1 MKDLDSPKKAYE
13 NAISLI
19 NDNKLSLAKAQLL
32 EILKIFPNELNSIVL
47 IIDISIKQNDP
58 SEALIYIH
66 QGLKIN
72 PNSIELLEKEIQI
85 FLYQDKK
92 YEACKK
98 FKELLKIKPDIS
110 LLRQLSNILVELDKE
125 EEADNVIQEFL
136 ESNTTYSNL
145 YKGIR
150 HAKAGRV
157 KLAEEVYKNILKE
170 DPENVDALR
179 LLGILATKGGKY
191 KIAEQLLIK
200 AIKLSPSY
208 SLLWRNISLVYRL
221 SGQLDKAQKSMDNIL
236 ALDPKNASVWADYGT
251 ILIMMARY
259 KEAIVAYSRCVSI
272 KPDSPRAYLSLGH
285 AYNTIGNN
293 ERSVEA
299 YINAI
304 KYNPNSGESYWSL
317 ANLKTYE
324 FTSKQIKDMENT
336 LMSDIS
342 ENEKVQLL
350 FALGKAYEVKKDFKT
365 SFKMYS
371 EGNWIKR
378 KLVKYSSQD
387 NTDKINQTIKFF
399 NKNTVKKLKQ
409 SKCKEL
415 DPIFIL
421 GLPRSGST
429 LIDQIISSH
438 SMVDGTQELPNI
450 MNLTREIEA
459 LGKGKE
465 AYPQFLTKLS
475 EMQISELGKKYIDQT
490 KWSRGQ
496 APYFI
501 DKMPNNFL
509 HIGFIKTILP
519 NAKIIDTRRGA
530 MDTCF
535 SCFKQFFAKG
545 QHFTYDLEDLGLFY
559 NDYINIMNHWHDIY
573 PEQIYTVKYANMISD
588 TENEIIKLL
597 EYCNLPF
604 ENQCL
609 EFYKS
614 KRPVKT
620 PSAEQVRQPIYKSG
634 LDYWKN
640 FENDL
645 IPLEKLFNEHIEK

>member
-1 MKDLDSPKKAYE
+1 MKDLDSPKKAYD
-13 NAISLI
+13 NAIDLI
-19 NDNKLSLAKAQLL
+19 NDDKLSVAKAQLL
-32 EILKIFPNELNSIVL
+32 EILKVFPKELNSIVL

-58 SEALIYIH
+58 SEALIYI
-66 QGLKIN
+66 QKGLKIN
-72 PNSIELLEKEIQI
+72 PKSIDLLEKEIQI
-85 FLYQDKK
+85 LLYQNKK

-98 FKELLKIKPDIS
+98 FKDLLKVKPDIS

-125 EEADNVIQEFL
+125 EEADDVIQEFL

-157 KLAEEVYKNILKE
+157 KLAEEVYTNILKE

-200 AIKLSPSY
+200 AIKLAPSY

-259 KEAIVAYSRCVSI
+259 KEAIVAYSRCVSLQ
-272 KPDSPRAYLSLGH
+272 PDSPRAYLSLGH

-293 ERSVEA
+293 EKSVDS
-299 YINAI
+299 YINAV
-304 KYNPNSGESYWSL
+304 KYNPNSGEAYWSL

-324 FTSKQIKDMENT
+324 FTSKQIEEMQKT
-336 LMSDIS
+336 LSNDIS

-350 FALGKAYEVKKDFKT
+350 FALGKAYEVKKDFKQ

-378 KLVKYSSQD
+378 KLIKYSSQE
-387 NTDKINQTIKFF
+387 NTEKINKSIEFF
-399 NKNTVKKLKQ
+399 NKDTVKKIKK
-409 SKCKEL
+409 SKCNDP

-450 MNLTREIEA
+450 MNLSREVEVM
-459 LGKGKE
+459 GKSKE
-465 AYPQFLTKLS
+465 AYPSFLKKLS
-475 EMQISELGKKYIDQT
+475 EMQISELGNKYIDQT
-490 KWSRGQ
+490 KWSRGN
-496 APYFI
+496 APFFI
-501 DKMPNNFL
+501 DKMPNNFI

-559 NDYINIMNHWHDIY
+559 NDYINIMDHWHSIY
-573 PEQIYTVKYANMISD
+573 PNQIYTVKYSNMVSD
-588 TENEIIKLL
+588 TEKEIIKLL
-597 EYCNLPF
+597 QYCNLPF
-604 ENQCL
+604 EESCF

-640 FENDL
+640 FESDL
-645 IPLEKLFNEHIEK
+645 LPLEKLFDEHIEK